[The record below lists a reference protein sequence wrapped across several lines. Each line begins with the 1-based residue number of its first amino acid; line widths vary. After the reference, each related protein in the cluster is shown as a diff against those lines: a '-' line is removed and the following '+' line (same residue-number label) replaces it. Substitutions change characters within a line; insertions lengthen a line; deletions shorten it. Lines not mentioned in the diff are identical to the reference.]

1 MTFWPLWGCG
11 LLPDGYY
18 RQSPLAGVA
27 LGGPPFPCM
36 RNTRLFPGAAD
47 PNDLPFLKDLA
58 NLDEKKA
65 FSAML
70 ASAGLGYFDYAIEI
84 VYAFPSII
92 SERLGLDTSQISK
105 VLADTAKSYGRA
117 RLGMEIGQTAKHF
130 ARLLRSKLLG
140 LGVPLQR

>member
-1 MTFWPLWGCG
+1 
-11 LLPDGYY
+11 
-18 RQSPLAGVA
+18 
-27 LGGPPFPCM
+27 M
-36 RNTRLFPGAAD
+36 RNARLFPGVAD
-47 PNDLPFLKDLA
+47 PNALPFLKDLA

-130 ARLLRSKLLG
+130 ARLIRSKLLG